1 MKKNIYTFI
10 LISCI
15 LGFSGCSLEEEPY
28 GFYSEDNF
36 YKTEG
41 DAMAAIHYAYAT
53 LTYIE
58 YSRALYFIGDMPTE
72 IITTKGDASVDNR
85 ALNLWRIDNFDTNT
99 TLVNFFKYSFIAI
112 NRANAV
118 IKKMPGTNID
128 SKLKDQYLGE
138 AYFLRAYN
146 YFCLSRNFGLVPM
159 HYGVVETL
167 SQTGTPLANNMDEI
181 YDLMIDDCKKAEEL
195 LPVYAAPIMGRI
207 DRVGA
212 QALLAKIYLYAAS
225 AKANNVPLYK
235 EMAKDV
241 NSLYQDAVTYAGR
254 ALGLDPDYPQ
264 NTYGF
269 ESDLLKIYDVENF
282 AGKENIFLMSMDRT
296 GEAEG
301 QYSKISKMFLPYIEG
316 ATIWI

>member
-1 MKKNIYTFI
+1 
-10 LISCI
+10 
-15 LGFSGCSLEEEPY
+15 
-28 GFYSEDNF
+28 
-36 YKTEG
+36 
-41 DAMAAIHYAYAT
+41 
-53 LTYIE
+53 
-58 YSRALYFIGDMPTE
+58 
-72 IITTKGDASVDNR
+72 
-85 ALNLWRIDNFDTNT
+85 
-99 TLVNFFKYSFIAI
+99 
-112 NRANAV
+112 
-118 IKKMPGTNID
+118 
-128 SKLKDQYLGE
+128 
-138 AYFLRAYN
+138 
-146 YFCLSRNFGLVPM
+146 
-159 HYGVVETL
+159 
-167 SQTGTPLANNMDEI
+167 MDEI

-241 NSLYQDAVTYAGR
+241 NSLYQDAMTYAGR

-316 ATIWI
+316 ATIWIQS